1 MRRSSSILWTPPQAA
16 PPILAMLLSTVP
28 TVAQSFWVQDDW
40 TRNFRLG
47 VQVTLNVQAQL
58 SIDGVVP
65 RRTGDPGPVGVPGQ
79 NHQYDD
85 GSVRVDGTG
94 NAGGVTSFWGY
105 QDASQYDPATGQLVY
120 RSTRGFSAR
129 DQVTV
134 DSGPMPGL
142 ELAYGGSLHDWRQVR
157 LGWEFGYSWV
167 PMELRDTSTLP
178 AQFLREVQAF
188 DVGGISLPT
197 APYQGGNSGIGPV
210 IPDIATARPDEV
222 LSGFLSGSRGLDVDL
237 HAFRLGP
244 NLFWRFGKQWAL
256 SGSIGPSLG
265 LLSGGYS
272 YNETFR
278 FSDGTT
284 VVNSGGQDQLVCVF
298 GGYASATVLYR
309 VIDNADLYVST
320 QFMSLGGAQ
329 YGGGGRR
336 ATLDLGKAVMTSI
349 GISWP
354 F

>member
-1 MRRSSSILWTPPQAA
+1 MRRPSPIFRTSPWVASSIVAVLFSTG
-16 PPILAMLLSTVP
+16 PIF
-28 TVAQSFWVQDDW
+28 AQSFWVQDDW

-47 VQVTLNVQAQL
+47 FQVTLNVQAQL

-65 RRTGDPGPVGVPGQ
+65 RRTADPGPVGVAGQ

-85 GSVRVDGTG
+85 GYVRVDATG

-129 DQVTV
+129 DQVTI
-134 DSGPMPGL
+134 DSGPMPGV
-142 ELAYGGSLHDWRQVR
+142 EIAYGGRIHDWRRVR
-157 LGWEFGYSWV
+157 LGWEFGYAWV
-167 PMELRDTSTLP
+167 PMELRDSSTLP
-178 AQFLREVQAF
+178 AQFLREVQVF

-210 IPDIATARPDEV
+210 LPDIAKAQPDEV

-237 HAFRLGP
+237 HSFRLGP

-256 SGSIGPSLG
+256 SGSIGPALG

-284 VVNSGGQDQLVCVF
+284 VINNGGQEKLVCVF
-298 GGYASATVLYR
+298 GGYVSATVLYR
-309 VIDNADLYVST
+309 VVFDADLYVSS
-320 QFMSLGGAQ
+320 QCMSLGGAQ

-336 ATLDLGKAVMTSI
+336 ATLDLGQTVMTSI

>member
-1 MRRSSSILWTPPQAA
+1 MRRP
-16 PPILAMLLSTVP
+16 PPILRTPPWVAPSMLVMLLSTGP
-28 TVAQSFWVQDDW
+28 TLAQSFWVQDDW

-65 RRTGDPGPVGVPGQ
+65 RRSTDPGPVGVPGR

-85 GSVRVDGTG
+85 GYVRVDATG
-94 NAGGVTSFWGY
+94 NAGGVTSSWGY
-105 QDASQYDPATGQLVY
+105 QDASQYDPATDQLVY

-134 DSGPMPGL
+134 DSGPMPGV
-142 ELAYGGSLHDWRQVR
+142 EMVYGGRLHDWRWVR
-157 LGWEFGYSWV
+157 LGWEFGYAWV

-188 DVGGISLPT
+188 DVGGISLPI
-197 APYQGGNSGIGPV
+197 APYRGGSSGIGPV
-210 IPDIATARPDEV
+210 IPDISKARPDEV
-222 LSGFLSGSRGLDVDL
+222 LGGFLSGSRGLDVDL
-237 HAFRLGP
+237 HSFRLGP

-256 SGSIGPSLG
+256 SGSIGPAMG

-284 VVNSGGQDQLVCVF
+284 AANVGGQDKLICVF
-298 GGYASATVLYR
+298 GGYVSATVLYR
-309 VIDNADLYVST
+309 VVYNADLYVSS
-320 QFMSLGGAQ
+320 QFLSLGGAQ

-336 ATLDLGKAVMTSI
+336 ATLDLGQTVMTSI